1 MMEIARTVVTATA
14 TRPANPTRSVEVIGS
29 LARPSSCQGLARGG
43 ESSFIARRS
52 SGGWGKLSSP
62 GKAAAIV
69 APVYHAEVFYG
80 RWRALPGDRAFR
92 QRRARSRRPAQD
104 VLGAERQSEGR
115 AGGLPPWRTGSGG
128 GAGPSALLRS
138 GPLSHRRLRSAR
150 RRPLGPAR
158 RDYRQH
164 HG

>member
-14 TRPANPTRSVEVIGS
+14 TSPANPTRRVEVIGS
-29 LARPSSCQGLARGG
+29 LARPG

-115 AGGLPPWRTGSGG
+115 AGDLPPWRTGSGG

-138 GPLSHRRLRSAR
+138 G
-150 RRPLGPAR
+150 
-158 RDYRQH
+158 
-164 HG
+164 